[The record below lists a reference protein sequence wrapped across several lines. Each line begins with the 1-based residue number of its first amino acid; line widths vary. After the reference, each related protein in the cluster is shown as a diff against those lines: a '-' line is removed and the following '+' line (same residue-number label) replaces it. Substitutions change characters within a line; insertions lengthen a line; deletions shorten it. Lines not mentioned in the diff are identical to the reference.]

1 MSVQSL
7 QNGSLQLRELTVS
20 NAYDSL
26 ATGYVAE
33 STTIT
38 PQSINTGTGSLIT
51 NNLTVGS
58 AITITNGLGQ
68 PNDVVLSCSSNN
80 VLNVAATVQADTV
93 ETTSLVLQ
101 SAGDPDTTISNING
115 IISSNN
121 AIATNSTITSPQFN
135 GGIVSYA
142 TNISPLI
149 IAAGQQSPVQT
160 IFLNGSTQFQATSKA
175 WFFQLSGSTSTAT
188 VSEYGIAQDPTTGE
202 ITITYYVANWGLNP
216 VTINAINILGVAINA
231 TAA

>member
-38 PQSINTGTGSLIT
+38 PQSINTGAGSLIT

-58 AITITNGLGQ
+58 GLTITNGLGN
-68 PNDVVLSCSSNN
+68 PNNVVLSCSSNN
-80 VLNVAATVQADTV
+80 VFNVAGTVQADAV

-101 SAGDPDTTISNING
+101 SAGNPDTTISNISG
-115 IISSNN
+115 IISTNFP
-121 AIATNSTITSPQFN
+121 IATNSTVTAPYFN
-135 GGIVSYA
+135 GGIVSYVA
-142 TNISPLI
+142 GISLT
-149 IAAGQQSPVQT
+149 IAAGQQSPEQT
-160 IFLNGSTQFQATSKA
+160 IILDGSTQFPATSKA
-175 WFFQLSGSTSTAT
+175 WFFQLAANSSTAT
-188 VSEYGIAQDPTTGE
+188 VSEYGISQDQTTGQ
-202 ITITYYVANWGLNP
+202 ITINYWIANWGTNSIEVVLVN
-216 VTINAINILGVAINA
+216 VLGVAINA